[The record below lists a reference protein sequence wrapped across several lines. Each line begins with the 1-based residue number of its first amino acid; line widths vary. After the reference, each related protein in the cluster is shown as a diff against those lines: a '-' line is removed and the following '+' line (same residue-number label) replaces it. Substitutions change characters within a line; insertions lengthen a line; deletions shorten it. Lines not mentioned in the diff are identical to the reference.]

1 LHSQI
6 KLSRKAYPDGS
17 VVQACGALPR
27 SLQPMIEDIK
37 EKVELDYHN
46 EKMQQD
52 QFDIHYE
59 HRPKKYGVPIYQDP
73 FENSENKS

>member
-1 LHSQI
+1 M
-6 KLSRKAYPDGS
+6 
-17 VVQACGALPR
+17 V
-27 SLQPMIEDIK
+27 EDIK
-37 EKVELDYHN
+37 EKVELDYHY

-73 FENSENKS
+73 FENSENKSYVLEREPSI

>member
-1 LHSQI
+1 
-6 KLSRKAYPDGS
+6 
-17 VVQACGALPR
+17 
-27 SLQPMIEDIK
+27 MIEDIK

-73 FENSENKS
+73 LENSENRS

>member
-1 LHSQI
+1 
-6 KLSRKAYPDGS
+6 
-17 VVQACGALPR
+17 
-27 SLQPMIEDIK
+27 MIVDIK

-73 FENSENKS
+73 NENSENKS